1 MRVEQIN
8 SNCVFAFIP
17 ELEPVWGAL
26 SVLSGETVH
35 TFCTELYG
43 AEQIT
48 AWKRKYGF
56 LFETFKVVDAAFHA
70 NIMDYLLDMPIEDV
84 TLEHLRDILLA
95 VPAEEFVWRHLS
107 MEYHSRD
114 ASLDTLRRATT
125 DDDAL
130 DEVYGWM
137 AEHCTSFLAFS
148 AFVRQTRRFLTE
160 FFSLASEM
168 QTPALAQALDR
179 QADKIERMC
188 RTVCDGAAGGLLE
201 LSQELMGKTFR
212 NRGPY
217 SEFVFLPSY
226 LIPMRACR
234 FFDTEGEHKRQLLF
248 LSLRTSRRDRE
259 DTVKALRS
267 IADPTRYQILTILA
281 REGPMRGLDIAKRV
295 SIATSTVSHHMEQ
308 MKECGLITE
317 EPVKNSK
324 YYGLSKQSAK
334 ALLAEIA
341 RDFEI
346 E

>member
-1 MRVEQIN
+1 MRVERMN
-8 SNCVFAFIP
+8 DNCIFAFIS

-26 SVLSGETVH
+26 SVLSGETIH
-35 TFCTELYG
+35 TLCTEIYG

-56 LFETFKVVDAAFHA
+56 LFETFKVVDATIHA
-70 NIMDYLLDMPIEDV
+70 NLVDYLLEMPIADV
-84 TLEHLRDILLA
+84 TLEHLRDTLLA
-95 VPAEEFVWRHLS
+95 LPAEEFVWRHLG
-107 MEYHSRD
+107 MEYLRKN
-114 ASLDTLRRATT
+114 ASLDTLRQAMT
-125 DDDAL
+125 DDEAL
-130 DEVYGWM
+130 DEVYSWIS
-137 AEHCTSFLAFS
+137 EYCTSFLAFS
-148 AFVRQTRRFLTE
+148 AFVRQSKRFLTD
-160 FFSLASEM
+160 FFSLATEM
-168 QTPALAQALDR
+168 RTPTLADALEKQS
-179 QADKIERMC
+179 DKIERLC
-188 RTVCDGAAGGLLE
+188 QRVKDGASGDLLE

-226 LIPMRACR
+226 LIPVRACR
-234 FFDTEGEHKRQLLF
+234 YFDTNGETMRQYLF

-259 DTVKALRS
+259 DTVKALRA

-281 REGPMRGLDIAKRV
+281 QEGPMRGLDIAKRV

-308 MKECGLITE
+308 MKECGLVTE

-334 ALLAEIA
+334 ALLDEIA
-341 RDFEI
+341 KDLEI

>member
-1 MRVEQIN
+1 MRLERVN
-8 SNCVFAFIP
+8 DHCVFAFFP

-26 SVLSGETVH
+26 SVLSGESIH
-35 TFCTELYG
+35 TLCTELYG

-48 AWKRKYGF
+48 AWKRKYSF
-56 LFETFKVVDAAFHA
+56 LFETFQVVDPTIHA
-70 NIMDYLLDMPIEDV
+70 NLMDYLLEMPIETV
-84 TLEHLRDILLA
+84 TLERLRDTLLSL
-95 VPAEEFVWRHLS
+95 PAEEFVWRHLS
-107 MEYHSRD
+107 MEYLSKSAD
-114 ASLDTLRRATT
+114 LDTLRLAMT
-125 DDDAL
+125 DDAAL

-137 AEHCTSFLAFS
+137 SDHCTSFLAFS
-148 AFVRQTRRFLTE
+148 AFVRQSKRFLNE
-160 FFSLASEM
+160 FFALASEM
-168 QTPALAQALDR
+168 RTPALFDALEQ
-179 QADKIERMC
+179 QADKIERL
-188 RTVCDGAAGGLLE
+188 RQVVQKGASGDLLE

-226 LIPMRACR
+226 LIPLRACR
-234 FFDTEGEHKRQLLF
+234 FFDTAGEPKRQYLF

-259 DTVKALRS
+259 DTVKALKA

-281 REGPMRGLDIAKRV
+281 QEGPMRGLDIAKRV

-324 YYGLSKQSAK
+324 YYGLSRQNAK
-334 ALLAEIA
+334 TLLDGIA
-341 RDFEI
+341 KDLEI